1 MADLMDALEEE
12 FADILHRARF
22 QAVVSDLLD
31 AHDLGAPAW
40 QIVDML
46 IAAASSLALPSRA
59 RREWTPP
66 KRQPPR
72 TDITRDLS
80 QHMPV
85 KQAEGQ
91 IAQLEQRVAELEA
104 RGHG

>member
-1 MADLMDALEEE
+1 MADPLDTLEERI
-12 FADILHRARF
+12 ADSLHRARF

-46 IAAASSLALPSRA
+46 IAAAPSLAPPSMA

-66 KRQPPR
+66 KQEPPR
-72 TDITRDLS
+72 KRTGRS
-80 QHMPV
+80 N
-85 KQAEGQ
+85 G
-91 IAQLEQRVAELEA
+91 
-104 RGHG
+104 